1 MVSTRLLTK
10 QDLIELVNEQY
21 PEARP
26 TEMIACM
33 ITMSDG
39 CDAPGQQA
47 LVFNKELEGIK

>member
-33 ITMSDG
+33 ITMLDG

-47 LVFNKELEGIK
+47 LVFNKELEGVK